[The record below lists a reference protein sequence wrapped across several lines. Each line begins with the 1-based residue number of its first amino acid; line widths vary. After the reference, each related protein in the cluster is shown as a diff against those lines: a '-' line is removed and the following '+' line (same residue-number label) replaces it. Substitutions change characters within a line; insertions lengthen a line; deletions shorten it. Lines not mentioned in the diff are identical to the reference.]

1 MGPELYISRSGE
13 SGLHVTKALD
23 FSYFRAKPLNC
34 GAAAALTGLALLL
47 TRLALLLTGLAL
59 LLACLAA
66 LLAGLDMGPHPCA
79 LPVVIRAEFGWQ
91 V

>member
-1 MGPELYISRSGE
+1 MGPELYISRPGE

-23 FSYFRAKPLNC
+23 FGHFLREIAKL
-34 GAAAALTGLALLL
+34 LRRSVIDRSRSVMTGPA
-47 TRLALLLTGLAL
+47 T
-59 LLACLAA
+59 
-66 LLAGLDMGPHPCA
+66 LLAGLDVGPHPGA